1 MKNKEC
7 KVRPEIMIVVVVT
20 ISMISMPKLCVS
32 DAVNNKNIKLFNLF
46 SRTNKARHIKWN
58 ETCKCKCRLDE
69 SVCNSKHHWN
79 RDKCRCK
86 CKKLIGKGIC
96 DKGFIW
102 NQSNCKCECDKLC
115 NVGE

>member
-7 KVRPEIMIVVVVT
+7 KVRPEIVIVVVVT
-20 ISMISMPKLCVS
+20 ISMIPMPKLCVS
-32 DAVNNKNIKLFNLF
+32 DAVNIRLFNLL

-69 SVCNSKHHWN
+69 SVCNSTHHWN

-86 CKKLIGKGIC
+86 CEELIGKGIC

-115 NVGE
+115 KVGE